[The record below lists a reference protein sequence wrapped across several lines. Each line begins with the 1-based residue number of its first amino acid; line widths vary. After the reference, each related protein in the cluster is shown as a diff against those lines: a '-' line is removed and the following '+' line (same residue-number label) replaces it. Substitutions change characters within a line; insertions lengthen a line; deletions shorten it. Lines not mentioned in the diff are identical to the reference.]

1 MKRDNLLQLA
11 DNWFQS
17 KGWKVFPFQQES
29 WNHVMDGYSGLVN
42 APTGSGKTYS
52 LFMGALLD
60 FMQKNEDWKEKSKNG
75 IQIIWITPIRALAK
89 EIAHSCTR
97 AIEGLGLQ
105 WQVQIRTG
113 DTTTTDRNKIQK
125 NPPEVL
131 ITTPESLHVIFA
143 TKDYPAFFNT
153 LNMIVVDEWHE
164 LIGSKRGVQ
173 TELAIAMLRH
183 LNPEL
188 KIWGISATIGNM
200 QEAVDVLLFPVP
212 EDQRKIVKADIKKEV
227 VIETLLP
234 DEVEKFSWAG
244 HYGIAMAEKVAPLI
258 QKYKSTLIFTN
269 TRAQCELWY
278 QRLLDIDPELAGQMA
293 MHHGSISREI
303 RDWVEE
309 ALYEGKIKA
318 VVCTSS
324 LDLGVDFRPVE
335 SIVQIGSPKGV
346 SRFLQRAGR
355 SGHQPGAVS
364 RIYFVPT
371 HSLELSEAAG
381 LRMAIENTQLEDRI
395 PYIRS
400 FDVLVQFLM
409 TLAVSDGFYPEEIY
423 EVVKNTYCF
432 ESMDENEWQQV
443 ISMLVYGSSSLQAY
457 DEFRKISVG
466 EDGRLIVKE
475 PSTARKHKM
484 SIGTIVSDAMMQIKL
499 LKGTRIGTVEEWF
512 IAQLS
517 PGDTFWF
524 AGRALELVRVK
535 DMTAQVRISNA
546 KNGKIPSYQGG
557 RMPLSSQM
565 SDVVRDK
572 IHNFTQGVVIDPEM
586 TALRPLLELQAER
599 SILPD
604 KDQFLIEYFES
615 REGYHILMYPYEGR
629 NVHEGMGALIAK
641 RISMQMPVS
650 FTIAMND
657 IGFELL
663 TDRKIDPDLLI
674 QKSLFSTQNLTSDI
688 QSSINSVEMARRR
701 FRDIARIS
709 GLIFS
714 GYPGKPKKDRHL
726 QASSQLLFEVF
737 KEYEPDNLLFRQTY
751 DEVLTF
757 QLEEERLRNALERI
771 QRQEMI
777 IKKPGK
783 FTPFAFPIIVDRLRE
798 KLTSE
803 KLEDR
808 IQRMKLDAGG

>member
-1 MKRDNLLQLA
+1 
-11 DNWFQS
+11 
-17 KGWKVFPFQQES
+17 
-29 WNHVMDGYSGLVN
+29 MDGYSGLVN

>member
-1 MKRDNLLQLA
+1 MNRDNLLQIA

-17 KGWKVFPFQQES
+17 KGWKVFPFQQQS

-60 FMQKNEDWKEKSKNG
+60 FMQKNEDWKEKTKNG

-183 LNPEL
+183 MNPEL

-212 EDQRKIVKADIKKEV
+212 EEQRKIVKADIKKEV

-400 FDVLVQFLM
+400 YDVLVQFLM

-475 PSTARKHKM
+475 PSIARKHKM

-499 LKGTRIGTVEEWF
+499 LKGTRVGTVEEWF

-572 IHNFTQGVVIDPEM
+572 IHNFTQGVVDDPEM

-599 SILPD
+599 SVLPD

-641 RISMQMPVS
+641 RISMQMPIS

-674 QKSLFSTQNLTSDI
+674 RKSLFSTQNLTSDI

-771 QRQEMI
+771 QKQEMI

-808 IQRMKLDAGG
+808 IKRMKLDAGG

>member
-1 MKRDNLLQLA
+1 MNRDNLLQLA

-52 LFMGALLD
+52 LFIGALLD
-60 FMQKNEDWKEKSKNG
+60 FMQKNEAWKEKSKNG

-143 TKDYPAFFNT
+143 TKDYPTFFNT

-212 EDQRKIVKADIKKEV
+212 EEQRKIVKADIKKEV

-234 DEVEKFSWAG
+234 NEVEKFSWAG

-400 FDVLVQFLM
+400 YDVLVQFLM

-423 EVVKNTYCF
+423 EVVKNTYCY

-475 PSTARKHKM
+475 PSIARKHKM

-499 LKGTRIGTVEEWF
+499 LKGTRVGTVEEWF
-512 IAQLS
+512 IALLS

-572 IHNFTQGVVIDPEM
+572 IHNFTQGVVDDPEM

-599 SILPD
+599 SVLPD

-808 IQRMKLDAGG
+808 IKRMKLDAGG

>member
-1 MKRDNLLQLA
+1 
-11 DNWFQS
+11 
-17 KGWKVFPFQQES
+17 
-29 WNHVMDGYSGLVN
+29 
-42 APTGSGKTYS
+42 
-52 LFMGALLD
+52 
-60 FMQKNEDWKEKSKNG
+60 
-75 IQIIWITPIRALAK
+75 
-89 EIAHSCTR
+89 
-97 AIEGLGLQ
+97 
-105 WQVQIRTG
+105 
-113 DTTTTDRNKIQK
+113 
-125 NPPEVL
+125 
-131 ITTPESLHVIFA
+131 
-143 TKDYPAFFNT
+143 
-153 LNMIVVDEWHE
+153 
-164 LIGSKRGVQ
+164 
-173 TELAIAMLRH
+173 
-183 LNPEL
+183 
-188 KIWGISATIGNM
+188 
-200 QEAVDVLLFPVP
+200 
-212 EDQRKIVKADIKKEV
+212 
-227 VIETLLP
+227 
-234 DEVEKFSWAG
+234 
-244 HYGIAMAEKVAPLI
+244 
-258 QKYKSTLIFTN
+258 
-269 TRAQCELWY
+269 
-278 QRLLDIDPELAGQMA
+278 MA